1 MKPFPDDTDYS
12 EPMWDGDTVYSDTR
26 TGEVADKE
34 PKPPIM
40 TLADYRV
47 IDNRIAQRAN
57 VIARQPH
64 HTIVGYL
71 GIIMLN
77 SMSRAPPMATCRVL

>member
-12 EPMWDGDTVYSDTR
+12 EPMWDSDTVTSYHYSD
-26 TGEVADKE
+26 EVADEE

-47 IDNRIAQRAN
+47 IDNHIAQRAS

-64 HTIVGYL
+64 AIVGYL
-71 GIIMLN
+71 DIIMLD
-77 SMSRAPPMATCRVL
+77 SMSRPPPMAHKSL